1 MSATQDNLKF
11 QIGWIYTHLFY
22 DQIQFFG
29 QGVAAEPKEESQI
42 LGLGYHI

>member
-1 MSATQDNLKF
+1 MSATQDNPKF

-42 LGLGYHI
+42 LGVGYHI